1 MEAAFSRTWKEDSG
15 MAKRSASLDTSI
27 ILQVVVGI
35 FLITLG
41 LVGIVHW
48 DSNVA
53 QFGRGLSRAFGR
65 ANDPVNL
72 TLAVAEAVAGAIV
85 LFGVFY
91 GLRSRLLYAATL
103 VIAVLWAIRVG
114 LSFFALDIFEPDFLV
129 WLNRLAADLIVLLS
143 LWLVNRK
150 YA

>member
-1 MEAAFSRTWKEDSG
+1 M
-15 MAKRSASLDTSI
+15 
-27 ILQVVVGI
+27 LQIVLGV

-48 DSNVA
+48 DSNLA
-53 QFGRGLSRAFGR
+53 QVGRGLNRAFGR

-72 TLAVAEAVAGAIV
+72 FVSIAELIAGGIV
-85 LFGVFY
+85 IAGVFW
-91 GLRSRLLYAATL
+91 GLRSRLLYVATL
-103 VIAVLWAIRVG
+103 VIAVLWAVRLV
-114 LSFFALDIFEPDFLV
+114 LAFLARDIFEPDFLV
-129 WLNRLAADLIVLLS
+129 WLNRLAADLIVLLA